1 MHTTATADKATT
13 TISISDMRDYVLNV
27 VGGDGSLFAWG
38 IMNLP
43 SDIAPEFGMYA
54 PVVDQGRTKR
64 LRRMTKEENL
74 FVLSSKERPGSV
86 KIVAKNADG
95 YWGEHGAILDP
106 VHFTTEGLDEVYD
119 AWKDDA
125 DQEAEEWA

>member
-1 MHTTATADKATT
+1 MIPMAATT
-13 TISISDMRDYVLNV
+13 EKTNTISVNEMRDYVLNV
-27 VGGDGSLFAWG
+27 ANGDGSLFVWG

-43 SDIAPEFGMYA
+43 SDIVPEFGMYA
-54 PVVDQGRTKR
+54 PIVDQGRTKR

-95 YWGEHGAILDP
+95 YWSEHGAILDP

-119 AWKDDA
+119 AWKA
-125 DQEAEEWA
+125 DQEEAEEA

>member
-1 MHTTATADKATT
+1 MNAMAATT
-13 TISISDMRDYVLNV
+13 EKTNTISVNEMRDYVLNV
-27 VGGDGSLFAWG
+27 ANGDGSLFVWG

-64 LRRMTKEENL
+64 LRRMTREENL

-95 YWGEHGAILDP
+95 YWSEHGAILDP
-106 VHFTTEGLDEVYD
+106 VHFTTEGLDEVYN
-119 AWKDDA
+119 AWKVE
-125 DQEAEEWA
+125 QEETEEWV

>member
-1 MHTTATADKATT
+1 MNAMAATT
-13 TISISDMRDYVLNV
+13 EKTNTISVNEMRDYVLNV
-27 VGGDGSLFAWG
+27 ANGDGSLFVWG

-43 SDIAPEFGMYA
+43 SDIVSEFGMYA
-54 PVVDQGRTKR
+54 PIVDQGRTKR

-95 YWGEHGAILDP
+95 YWSEHGAILDP

-119 AWKDDA
+119 AWKA
-125 DQEAEEWA
+125 DQEEAEEWA

>member
-1 MHTTATADKATT
+1 MNAMAATT
-13 TISISDMRDYVLNV
+13 EKTNTISVNEMRDYVLNV
-27 VGGDGSLFAWG
+27 ANGDGSLFVWG

-43 SDIAPEFGMYA
+43 SDIVPEFGMYA
-54 PVVDQGRTKR
+54 PIVDQGRTKR

-95 YWGEHGAILDP
+95 YWSEHGAILDP

-119 AWKDDA
+119 AWKVE
-125 DQEAEEWA
+125 QEEAEEWA

>member
-1 MHTTATADKATT
+1 MNAMAATT
-13 TISISDMRDYVLNV
+13 EKTNTISVNEMRDYVLNV
-27 VGGDGSLFAWG
+27 ANGDGSLFVWG

-43 SDIAPEFGMYA
+43 SDIVPEFGMYA
-54 PVVDQGRTKR
+54 PIVDQGRTKR
-64 LRRMTKEENL
+64 LRRMTKDENL

-95 YWGEHGAILDP
+95 YWSEHGAILDP

-119 AWKDDA
+119 AWKA
-125 DQEAEEWA
+125 DQEEAEEA

>member
-1 MHTTATADKATT
+1 MHTTTTADKATT

-95 YWGEHGAILDP
+95 YWSEHGAILDP

-119 AWKDDA
+119 AWKA
-125 DQEAEEWA
+125 DQEEVEEWA

>member
-1 MHTTATADKATT
+1 MNAMAATT
-13 TISISDMRDYVLNV
+13 EKTNTISVNEMRDYVLNV
-27 VGGDGSLFAWG
+27 ANGDGSLFVWG

-43 SDIAPEFGMYA
+43 SDIVPEFGMYA
-54 PVVDQGRTKR
+54 PIVDQGRTKR

-95 YWGEHGAILDP
+95 YWSEHGAILDP

-119 AWKDDA
+119 AWKA
-125 DQEAEEWA
+125 DQEEAEEA

>member
-1 MHTTATADKATT
+1 MNAMAATT
-13 TISISDMRDYVLNV
+13 EKTNTISVNEMRDYVLNV
-27 VGGDGSLFAWG
+27 ANGDGSLFVWG

-43 SDIAPEFGMYA
+43 SDIVPEFGMYA
-54 PVVDQGRTKR
+54 PIVDQGRTKR

-95 YWGEHGAILDP
+95 YWSEHGAILDP

-119 AWKDDA
+119 AWKA
-125 DQEAEEWA
+125 DQEEAEMPW

>member
-1 MHTTATADKATT
+1 MNPMAATT
-13 TISISDMRDYVLNV
+13 EKTNTISVNEMRDYVLNV
-27 VGGDGSLFAWG
+27 ANGDGSLFVWG

-43 SDIAPEFGMYA
+43 SDIVPEFGMYA
-54 PVVDQGRTKR
+54 PIVDQGRTKR

-95 YWGEHGAILDP
+95 YWSEHGAILDP

-119 AWKDDA
+119 AWKA
-125 DQEAEEWA
+125 DQEEAEEA

>member
-1 MHTTATADKATT
+1 MR
-13 TISISDMRDYVLNV
+13 RDYVLNV

-95 YWGEHGAILDP
+95 YWSEHGAILDP

-119 AWKDDA
+119 AWKA
-125 DQEAEEWA
+125 DQEEAEEWV

>member
-1 MHTTATADKATT
+1 
-13 TISISDMRDYVLNV
+13 MRDYVLNV
-27 VGGDGSLFAWG
+27 VSGDGSLFAWG

-54 PVVDQGRTKR
+54 PIVDQGRTKH

-95 YWGEHGAILDP
+95 YWSEHGAILDP
-106 VHFTTEGLDEVYD
+106 VHFTTKGLDEVYD
-119 AWKDDA
+119 AWKA
-125 DQEAEEWA
+125 EQEETEEWA

>member
-1 MHTTATADKATT
+1 MNAMAATT
-13 TISISDMRDYVLNV
+13 EKTNNISVNEMRDYVLNV
-27 VGGDGSLFAWG
+27 ANGDGSLFVWG

-43 SDIAPEFGMYA
+43 SDIVPEFGMYA
-54 PVVDQGRTKR
+54 PIVDQGRTKR

-95 YWGEHGAILDP
+95 YWSEHGAILDP

-119 AWKDDA
+119 AWKA
-125 DQEAEEWA
+125 DQEEAEEA

>member
-43 SDIAPEFGMYA
+43 GDIVPEFGMYA
-54 PVVDQGRTKR
+54 PVVDQGR
-64 LRRMTKEENL
+64 
-74 FVLSSKERPGSV
+74 
-86 KIVAKNADG
+86 
-95 YWGEHGAILDP
+95 
-106 VHFTTEGLDEVYD
+106 
-119 AWKDDA
+119 
-125 DQEAEEWA
+125 

>member
-1 MHTTATADKATT
+1 MNAMAATT
-13 TISISDMRDYVLNV
+13 EKTNTISVNEMRDYVLNV
-27 VGGDGSLFAWG
+27 ANGDGSLFVWG

-43 SDIAPEFGMYA
+43 SDIVPEFGMYA
-54 PVVDQGRTKR
+54 PIVDQGRTKR
-64 LRRMTKEENL
+64 LRRMTKEANL

-95 YWGEHGAILDP
+95 YWSEHGAILDP

-119 AWKDDA
+119 AWKA
-125 DQEAEEWA
+125 DQEEAEEWA

>member
-1 MHTTATADKATT
+1 MNAMAATT
-13 TISISDMRDYVLNV
+13 EKTNTISVNEMRDYVLNV
-27 VGGDGSLFAWG
+27 ANGDGSLFVWG

-43 SDIAPEFGMYA
+43 SDIVPEFGMYA
-54 PVVDQGRTKR
+54 PIVDQGRTKR

-95 YWGEHGAILDP
+95 YWSEHGAILDP
-106 VHFTTEGLDEVYD
+106 VHFTTEGLDEIYD
-119 AWKDDA
+119 AWKA
-125 DQEAEEWA
+125 DQEEAEEA